1 MFGILRSPVD
11 RRLIDRGMVACP
23 TRGHDVEVG
32 FCADCRWALE
42 VDEQARPPFVRCRPI
57 LPPRGLERTRI

>member
-23 TRGHDVEVG
+23 VRGHDVEVG

-42 VDEQARPPFVRCRPI
+42 MDEQARLPFVRCRPI
-57 LPPRGLERTRI
+57 LPARGFEPPRF